1 MAKAD
6 TKNRRKRLSKVVNN
20 EPVED
25 EENPTTGEQSES
37 VSSAEHLAM
46 IEDDGNKNVARRE
59 TPEEDGD
66 RQESEVVYKVKGS
79 RAPTVTVS
87 RKMNNEG
94 DEEKQTATD
103 EVTAKNMMDKD
114 SEMETVTYEVK
125 GSTVT
130 TVSVSWEKEDEAK
143 RTDANDQMTADEM
156 MDKGE
161 TITTVE
167 RVITVE
173 EAPKEKKQEQ
183 EIQEI
188 EEPEDKQEVQI
199 DTVESE
205 ENESSPTVTACEEK
219 NEEEESDDIKME
231 ANESETVVTKT
242 AVKGKR
248 KAESTVTTSP
258 PKKVKLIND
267 GYCLYIGNL
276 KKSTKFEELKN
287 SLATYFMTHSLLVQ
301 DIRLARSK
309 THAHVDLASQMD
321 LTKAL
326 TLNGEKVLGQPL
338 KIRKAKVKV
347 EEEVK
352 VKDPLR
358 KKKAKDARCL
368 FLKNVPHTATKQDI
382 LKLFPKA
389 TAVRFFDGAESPK
402 KGIAFVE
409 FQNKAI
415 AERAQRKGQKAKI
428 QGQVLIVDT
437 VNKPNKPEMNKA
449 NNDTK
454 SNTKAAPP
462 PNKILFVSN
471 LSEHV
476 TEENLKK
483 VYQTAINI
491 TIPKN
496 NRKSRGLAFVEFA
509 TVEDAE
515 KAMQSSQNVKI
526 RKRKIKVQFY
536 LKPRPQAA
544 SVLSKTLF
552 VKGLAEKT
560 TAQTLKSAFE
570 GALSA
575 KVIVDKDTGVSKKF
589 GFVDFKT
596 EEACKSAK
604 DAFEDCEIE
613 GSKVTVLYA
622 RPRPIRRVLEEP
634 MGGH

>member
-156 MDKGE
+156 MDKAGE

-188 EEPEDKQEVQI
+188 EEPEDKQ
-199 DTVESE
+199 
-205 ENESSPTVTACEEK
+205 
-219 NEEEESDDIKME
+219 
-231 ANESETVVTKT
+231 
-242 AVKGKR
+242 VKGKR